1 METLIMRGK
10 PVADAYRETIMQR
23 VANALGKGRKV
34 TLAIIVV
41 GDDPASAVY
50 VRNKEKA
57 CDEVGFYSEKYALP
71 ASTTQKELNDLVD
84 ELNARP
90 EISGILC
97 QLPLP
102 KHLDDKEVIARINPI
117 KDVDAFHPV
126 NVGAIMIGDYHFLP
140 CTPAGIMEL
149 IHSAGVDPMGKKA
162 VVIGRS
168 NIVGKPMA
176 MLLLHEN
183 ATVEIAHSKT
193 QNLADVT
200 KSADILVAAVGK
212 AKFVTADMVKP
223 GAVVID
229 VGMNRD
235 ENGKL
240 CGDVDF
246 ESVAPKCSF
255 ITPVPGGVGPMT
267 ISMLMQ
273 NTLTAAKIQN
283 GVE

>member
-1 METLIMRGK
+1 MALIDGK
-10 PVADAYRETIMQR
+10 AVSLQVKQQVKNECDELKA
-23 VANALGKGRKV
+23 KGI
-34 TLAIIVV
+34 TPGLAVIIV
-41 GDDPASAVY
+41 GDDPASQVY

-57 CDEVGFYSEKYALP
+57 CEECGFYSVKYALP
-71 ASTTQKELNDLVD
+71 AQTTQDELNALVD
-84 ELNARP
+84 ELNQDDK
-90 EISGILC
+90 INGILC

-102 KHLDDKEVIARINPI
+102 KHLDDKEVINRIAPI

-126 NVGAIMIGDYHFLP
+126 NVGAIMIGDYNFLP
-140 CTPAGIMEL
+140 CTPAGVMEL
-149 IHSAGVDPMGKKA
+149 IHSTGVDVTGKKA

-176 MLLLHEN
+176 MFLLHEN
-183 ATVEIAHSKT
+183 ATVEITHSKT
-193 QNLADVT
+193 VDLASVT
-200 KSADILVAAVGK
+200 KEADILVAAIGR
-212 AKFVTADMVKP
+212 AKFVTADMVKQ

-246 ESVAPKCSF
+246 ENVKDKCSF

-267 ISMLMQ
+267 ISMLMR
-273 NTLTAAKIQN
+273 NTLTAAKLQN

>member
-1 METLIMRGK
+1 MQIIDGK
-10 PVADAYRETIMQR
+10 AVSKAVKENVKAECEKLKAQGITP
-23 VANALGKGRKV
+23 G
-34 TLAIIVV
+34 LAVIIV
-41 GDDPASAVY
+41 GEDPASQVY

-57 CDEVGFYSEKYALP
+57 CEECGFYSVKYALP
-71 ASTTQKELNDLVD
+71 AQTTQQELNDLVKK
-84 ELNARP
+84 LNKDP
-90 EISGILC
+90 NINGILC

-102 KHLDDKEVIARINPI
+102 SHLDDKEVINLIDPI

-126 NVGAIMIGDYHFLP
+126 NVGAIMIGDYNFLP
-140 CTPAGIMEL
+140 CTPAGVMEL
-149 IHSAGVDPMGKKA
+149 IHSTGVDVAGKKA
-162 VVIGRS
+162 VVMGRS

-183 ATVEIAHSKT
+183 ATVEVTHSRT
-193 QNLADVT
+193 QNLSDIT
-200 KSADILVAAVGK
+200 KSADILVAAIGK
-212 AKFVTADMVKP
+212 AKFVKADMVKP

-229 VGMNRD
+229 VGMDRD

-246 ESVAPKCSF
+246 EDVKDKCSY

-267 ISMLMQ
+267 ISMLMK

-283 GVE
+283 NIAL

>member
-1 METLIMRGK
+1 MAQIIDGK
-10 PVADAYRETIMQR
+10 AVSKAVRQR
-23 VANALGKGRKV
+23 VAAETEELKNKGI
-34 TLAIIVV
+34 TPGLAVILV
-41 GDDPASAVY
+41 GDDPASQVY
-50 VRNKEKA
+50 VRNKERA
-57 CDEVGFYSEKYALP
+57 CEEVGFYSEKYTLP
-71 ASTTQKELNDLVD
+71 ENTTQE
-84 ELNARP
+84 ELNALVDKLNARK

-102 KHLDDKEVIARINPI
+102 KHLDDKAVINRIDPK
-117 KDVDAFHPV
+117 KDVDAFHPE

-140 CTPAGIMEL
+140 CTPAGVMEL
-149 IHSAGVDPMGKKA
+149 IHSTGVEITGKKA

-183 ATVEIAHSKT
+183 ATVEITHSKT
-193 QNLADVT
+193 KNLADIT
-200 KSADILVAAVGK
+200 RTADILVAAIGK
-212 AKFVTADMVKP
+212 AGFVTADMVKE

-229 VGMNRD
+229 VGMNRNA
-235 ENGKL
+235 EGKL

-246 ESVAPKCSF
+246 DEVSKKCSY

-283 GVE
+283 SFE

>member
-1 METLIMRGK
+1 MNIIDGK
-10 PVADAYRETIMQR
+10 AVSKKVKEDVKAECEQLKA
-23 VANALGKGRKV
+23 KGI
-34 TLAIIVV
+34 TPGLAVIIV
-41 GDDPASAVY
+41 GDDPASQVY
-50 VRNKEKA
+50 VHNIEVA
-57 CDEVGFYSEKYALP
+57 CEACGFYSVKYALP
-71 ASTTQKELNDLVD
+71 AETTQD
-84 ELNARP
+84 ELNALVDKLNKDDK
-90 EISGILC
+90 INGILC

-102 KHLDDKEVIARINPI
+102 SHLDDKEVTNRIDPL

-126 NVGAIMIGDYHFLP
+126 NVGAIMIGDYNYLP
-140 CTPAGIMEL
+140 CTPAGVMEL
-149 IHSAGVDPMGKKA
+149 IHSTGIDVSGKKA

-183 ATVEIAHSKT
+183 ATVEITHSRT
-193 QNLADVT
+193 QNLADIT
-200 KSADILVAAVGK
+200 KEADILVAAIGK
-212 AKFVTADMVKP
+212 AKFVKADMVKD

-246 ESVAPKCSF
+246 EDVKDKCSF

-267 ISMLMQ
+267 IAMLMK

-283 GVE
+283 GIE